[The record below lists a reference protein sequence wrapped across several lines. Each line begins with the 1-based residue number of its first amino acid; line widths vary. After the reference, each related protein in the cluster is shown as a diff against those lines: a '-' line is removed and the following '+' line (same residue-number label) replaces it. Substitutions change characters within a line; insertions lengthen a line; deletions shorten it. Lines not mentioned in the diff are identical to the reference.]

1 MSAPTILQKIA
12 AERRADVEA
21 ARAKKSLQA
30 LRTEA
35 LATVEPGDTFAHALR
50 APGLSVI
57 AEIKRASPSRGAIA
71 GIPDVAAHARTYGD
85 GGASAISVLT
95 EPRHFQGRSED
106 LQLVA
111 TSSGLPVLRKDF
123 LIDPYQVWEARLW
136 GASACLLIV
145 SLLPERD
152 ALAAMLQTAQD
163 AGIAALVEVHDADE
177 LRVAVD
183 TDAQII
189 GVNHRNLHTFE
200 IDLTLFER
208 LRDSIPAN
216 TIAIAESGIHGRED
230 ALRMERAGADAIL
243 VGEHVAQADDPARA
257 IRILRGVIE

>member
-12 AERRADVEA
+12 NERRADVEVA
-21 ARAKKSLQA
+21 QAEKSLHA
-30 LRTEA
+30 LQTEA
-35 LATVEPGDTFAHALR
+35 LATNAPGKTFESALR

-57 AEIKRASPSRGAIA
+57 AEVKRASPSRGVIA
-71 GIPDVAAHARTYGD
+71 GIPDVAAHASTYAD
-85 GGASAISVLT
+85 GGAAAISVLT

-123 LIDPYQVWEARLW
+123 LVDPYQVWEARLW

-145 SLLPERD
+145 ALLPD
-152 ALAAMLQTAQD
+152 TKKLSAMLQTAED
-163 AGIAALVEVHDADE
+163 AGISALVEVHDANE
-177 LRVAVD
+177 LQVAVD
-183 TDAQII
+183 AGATII

-208 LRDSIPAN
+208 LREEIPAN
-216 TIAIAESGIHGRED
+216 AVAIAESGIHGRDD

-243 VGEHVAQADDPARA
+243 VGEHVAQSNDPARA
-257 IRILRGVIE
+257 IRMLRGVNE